1 MFETLHL
8 QITNNKLLTGDPAT
22 KTVTLYEGSFTFTCQ
37 GENEELVGG
46 QLNRNP
52 KCPKYSLICPE
63 FRTSN
68 VCPNACSAMGKCVN
82 GKCICLPGYIGNNC
96 AIIAKP
102 GQVAIYFSQIYSQG
116 TTLNTEVNQDSTTTI
131 NAAVNSSNVSSF
143 IAFITVWVL
152 IHGLR

>member
-1 MFETLHL
+1 
-8 QITNNKLLTGDPAT
+8 
-22 KTVTLYEGSFTFTCQ
+22 
-37 GENEELVGG
+37 
-46 QLNRNP
+46 
-52 KCPKYSLICPE
+52 
-63 FRTSN
+63 
-68 VCPNACSAMGKCVN
+68 MGKCVN

-116 TTLNTEVNQDSTTTI
+116 TTLNTEGNQDSTTKTKTTPT